1 MDREP
6 LVNGDARADTGAR
19 VAFAAFVVSA
29 LCLVALA
36 VVYAVGGQPQA
47 EGALLGVGLL
57 MLGAGLVLWA
67 HWLMP
72 RGPFVQERHHLGGSE
87 RELEALEETLEHPRG
102 MSRRKLLVGGLLGA
116 LGALGVAL
124 LFPIRSLGPNPGS
137 TLLRTP
143 WRRGTRAITED
154 GRAVRASEVPL
165 DGLVTIFPEGHP
177 DSADG
182 QVVLLRVRPERLH
195 LPPDRADW
203 APGGLIA
210 YSKVCTHAG
219 CPVGLFEPSRGQL
232 LCPCHQ
238 SAFDVLDGATP
249 VFGPAARA
257 LPQLPIAIDDDGFV
271 VAQSDFDEPIGPSF
285 WNRR

>member
-1 MDREP
+1 VSSRDP
-6 LVNGDARADTGAR
+6 ATTGAR
-19 VAFAAFVVSA
+19 IAFTAFVLAAV
-29 LCLVALA
+29 CLLSLA
-36 VVYAVGGQPQA
+36 VVYAAGGQPQA

-57 MLGAGLVLWA
+57 ALGSGLVLWA

-72 RGPFVQERHHLGGSE
+72 RGPFEQERHPLASADE
-87 RELEALEETLEHPRG
+87 EVDELEETLEHPDG

-124 LFPIRSLGPNPGS
+124 VFPIRSLGPNPGS

-143 WRRGTRAITED
+143 WRRGVRAITED
-154 GRAVRASEVPL
+154 GRAVRAAEVPL

-177 DSADG
+177 NSADG
-182 QVVLLRVRPERLH
+182 QVVLMRVRPERLQ
-195 LPPDRADW
+195 LPPERADW
-203 APGGLIA
+203 APDGLIA

-219 CPVGLFEPSRGQL
+219 CPVGLFEARTAQL

-238 SAFDVLDGATP
+238 SAFDVLDGAEP
-249 VFGPAARA
+249 IFGPAARA

-271 VAQSDFDEPIGPSF
+271 VAQSDFHEPIGPSF

>member
-1 MDREP
+1 MNAPDRSK
-6 LVNGDARADTGAR
+6 VGAR
-19 VAFAAFVVSA
+19 IAFAAFLLAIV
-29 LCLVALA
+29 CLLALA
-36 VVYAVGGQPQA
+36 GVYATGGDPQA

-57 MLGAGLVLWA
+57 ALGAGLVFWA

-72 RGPFVQERHHLGGSE
+72 RGPYAQDRHHLASSD
-87 RELEALEETLEHPRG
+87 REVAALDETLEQPAG

-124 LFPIRSLGPNPGS
+124 VFPIRSLGPNPGS

-143 WRRGTRAITED
+143 WRKGLRAITED
-154 GRAVRASEVPL
+154 GRSVKASDVPL
-165 DGLVTIFPEGHP
+165 DGLVTIFPAGHP
-177 DSADG
+177 NSADG
-182 QVVLLRVRPERLH
+182 QVVLLRVRADRLQLPPER
-195 LPPDRADW
+195 ANW
-203 APGGLIA
+203 APNGLIA

-219 CPVGLFEPSRGQL
+219 CPVGLFEPNTGQL

-238 SAFDVLDGATP
+238 SAFDALDGAEP

-257 LPQLPIAIDDDGFV
+257 LPQLPIAIDDEGFV
-271 VAQSDFDEPIGPSF
+271 IARSDFHEPIGPSF